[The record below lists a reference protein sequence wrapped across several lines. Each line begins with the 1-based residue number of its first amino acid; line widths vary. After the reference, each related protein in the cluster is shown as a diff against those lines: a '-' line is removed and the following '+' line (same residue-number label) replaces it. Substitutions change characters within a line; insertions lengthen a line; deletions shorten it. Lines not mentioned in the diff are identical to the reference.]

1 MLARSHHG
9 HAPRG
14 FSGEEFSE
22 NLVRPYVRP
31 DKKSARRHG
40 RGMGRGRRGAGL
52 CPGSE
57 IEIRFS
63 VDRYNPVPVPFR
75 KRSEWASRSRH
86 SQRDGDENG
95 KRKLRTAGR
104 EGGMGGEGG
113 REEEEMDR
121 SIVPDVERIMRL
133 QITSRLRAS
142 AAKLTNQRS
151 IVARSNSFV
160 PPLNGSRDSC
170 TFGKRPSAAI

>member
-1 MLARSHHG
+1 M
-9 HAPRG
+9 RG
-14 FSGEEFSE
+14 
-22 NLVRPYVRP
+22 
-31 DKKSARRHG
+31 K
-40 RGMGRGRRGAGL
+40 

-86 SQRDGDENG
+86 SHRDGAMSRQTVNEQG
-95 KRKLRTAGR
+95 VRGR
-104 EGGMGGEGG
+104 GG
-113 REEEEMDR
+113 REEKEMDR
-121 SIVPDVERIMRL
+121 SIVPDVGRIMRL

-151 IVARSNSFV
+151 IVARTNSFV

>member
-1 MLARSHHG
+1 M
-9 HAPRG
+9 RG
-14 FSGEEFSE
+14 
-22 NLVRPYVRP
+22 
-31 DKKSARRHG
+31 K
-40 RGMGRGRRGAGL
+40 

-86 SQRDGDENG
+86 SHRDGAMSRQTVNERG
-95 KRKLRTAGR
+95 PSERAGWR
-104 EGGMGGEGG
+104 RGSARRGG
-113 REEEEMDR
+113 RDEKEMDR
-121 SIVPDVERIMRL
+121 SIVPDVGRIMRL

-151 IVARSNSFV
+151 IVARTNSFV